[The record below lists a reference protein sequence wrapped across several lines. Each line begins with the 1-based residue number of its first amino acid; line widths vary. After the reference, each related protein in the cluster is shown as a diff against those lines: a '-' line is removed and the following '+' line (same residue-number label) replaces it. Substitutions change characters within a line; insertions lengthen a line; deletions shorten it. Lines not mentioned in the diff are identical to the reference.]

1 MPLVTSELVTE
12 TLSEYFA
19 EMQAEVHHQFP
30 SDEDNVPEGV
40 YVARCYQAER
50 NAAVLVLGG
59 RNTYDLLDKVELY
72 LLTGQENPYTDD
84 YLNVFAEFIDDAIFA
99 GYSIREY
106 TVEQLYEG
114 NSERYRIIL
123 SLTRQEISFL
133 RK

>member
-50 NAAVLVLGG
+50 NVAQTAFGG
-59 RNTYDLLDKVELY
+59 RNTYDLVDRVELY
-72 LLTGQENPYTDD
+72 LLSGQENPYTDD
-84 YLNVFAEFIDDAIFA
+84 YLNVFAVFIDDAIFLE
-99 GYSIREY
+99 YTIREY
-106 TVEQLYEG
+106 SVDQLYEG

-123 SLTRQEISFL
+123 SLTRQEIS
-133 RK
+133 